1 MCDSRESVPGELIIE
16 DSVLDKIAATAA
28 ETVEGVYSLGRSGLR
43 GAIGSAAGGTRGVAS
58 EHGKEQ
64 AAFDFDL
71 IVEYGHNIPSV
82 VASVR
87 EAVSS
92 AILAMTNLD
101 TVEINIEVR
110 DIHHPAK
117 RADRELT

>member
-1 MCDSRESVPGELIIE
+1 MSDSQESVAGELVIE
-16 DSVLDKIAATAA
+16 DGVLDKIAATAA
-28 ETVEGVYSLGRSGLR
+28 ETVEGVHSLGRSGLR
-43 GAIGSAAGGTRGVAS
+43 GAIGSAVGGTQGVAS

-82 VASVR
+82 VANVR

-92 AILAMTNLD
+92 AILSMTDLD
-101 TVEINIEVR
+101 TVEVNIDVR
-110 DIHHPAK
+110 DVHPPEESGG
-117 RADRELT
+117 RSLS